1 MLLID
6 GGIIN
11 NFPVD
16 VVRKMGAD
24 IVIGVIFPPDNK
36 SIEKNRGTVIEVI
49 DQLGNF
55 IGEEKRKKNIADTD
69 ILITPDLHP
78 YNTMDFENSAIDTIL
93 QRGEQAAREKW
104 GDLMALKETLSI
116 TDSVDL
122 RKKLKIL
129 TSQ

>member
-1 MLLID
+1 
-6 GGIIN
+6 
-11 NFPVD
+11 
-16 VVRKMGAD
+16 
-24 IVIGVIFPPDNK
+24 
-36 SIEKNRGTVIEVI
+36 
-49 DQLGNF
+49 
-55 IGEEKRKKNIADTD
+55 
-69 ILITPDLHP
+69 
-78 YNTMDFENSAIDTIL
+78 MDFENSAIDTIL